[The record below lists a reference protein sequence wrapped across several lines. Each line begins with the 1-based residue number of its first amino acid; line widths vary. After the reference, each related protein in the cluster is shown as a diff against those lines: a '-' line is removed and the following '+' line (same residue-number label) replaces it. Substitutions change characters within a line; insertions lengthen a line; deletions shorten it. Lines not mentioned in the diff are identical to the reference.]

1 MFKFLGKNWAWIL
14 SIIFATVITILII
27 FNLEEIKVWIQDH
40 WFIFP
45 MLMIPAYSA
54 GIFIN
59 SFTIRAIIT
68 AARGAGKESYGVN
81 FGELAAIDI
90 TDKTRDSLWL
100 HGGLV
105 VLSISGIIL
114 LIILL

>member
-14 SIIFATVITILII
+14 FIIAAIVATISVIVY
-27 FNLEEIKVWIQDH
+27 LEEIKVWIQAH

-45 MLMIPAYSA
+45 MLMIPSYSA

-59 SFTIRAIIT
+59 SFTIRSIIT
-68 AARGAGKESYGVN
+68 QARGTGQQSYGVN

-90 TDKTRDSLWL
+90 TDKTRDNLWL